1 MRYSQILGYTFVKL
15 QLKKFRGLMSNIEET
30 IEKELQNAR
39 EVCSTEGANSGDCA
53 AAWDAVEELQAEAS
67 HQRQNQPAKTDFQKY
82 CDDNP
87 DAVECRMYE
96 D

>member
-1 MRYSQILGYTFVKL
+1 MTNIQEKASPDIQEKIQVEVEQARTVCDISG
-15 QLKKFRGLMSNIEET
+15 SNSAE
-30 IEKELQNAR
+30 
-39 EVCSTEGANSGDCA
+39 CA

-67 HQRQNQPAKTDFQKY
+67 HQRQVKQKNSLEQY

-87 DAVECRMYE
+87 EAVECRLYE

>member
-1 MRYSQILGYTFVKL
+1 
-15 QLKKFRGLMSNIEET
+15 MSNIQAKIEE
-30 IEKELQNAR
+30 ELIQAR
-39 EVCSTEGANSGDCA
+39 EVCDISGGNSKECA

-67 HQRQNQPAKTDFQKY
+67 HQRQNKPKTSLEKY

-87 DAVECRMYE
+87 DAAECRLYE